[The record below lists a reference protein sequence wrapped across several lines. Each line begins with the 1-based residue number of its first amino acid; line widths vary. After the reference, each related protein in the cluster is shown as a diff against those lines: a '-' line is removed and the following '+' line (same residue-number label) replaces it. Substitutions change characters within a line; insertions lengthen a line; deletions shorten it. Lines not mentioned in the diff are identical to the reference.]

1 MVRHEIPLVL
11 GTAGHIDHGK
21 TTLVRAL
28 TGVDC
33 DRLDEEKRRG
43 ITIELGFAPLELPD
57 GRTIS
62 IVDVPGH
69 EKFIRQMVAGAAG
82 IDAVL
87 LVVAADEG
95 VMPQTREHLEI
106 LDLLGIRKG
115 LVALTKVDRVDKELL
130 DLATEDVRNLLAG
143 TFLEKAP
150 LVPVSAQEG
159 IGINELLAEIKK
171 MTLGL
176 EPRSSE
182 GPFFLPIDRAF
193 PISGFGTVV
202 TGTAYAGEVK
212 VGDEIQIL
220 PSGNLVRVRSLEVHE
235 QGVNAA
241 FAGQRTAVNLSG
253 VAFRDV
259 HRGDVL
265 CTPSLFKPT
274 KCLDVSFQALKS
286 NDEPLKHWQRVR
298 LHIGT
303 SDILAR
309 VSFFD
314 PGEKVFPGES
324 SFGQLVL
331 EEPMSAAFNQGFV
344 IRAYSPL
351 KTIGGGRVLF
361 PYAWKPRN
369 RKRKND
375 YIGMLEKLSNS
386 EGPRDRLISILHS
399 MEIIPLE
406 ETSAMLQVLP
416 SETRKIA
423 IEENLSQSLS
433 LLKTGPAWLVS
444 RERMTREWEALSREL
459 SLFHEKEP
467 HLKGM
472 TLDEAVLRVFQGED
486 TRVAKAA
493 IAVFHE
499 KGLLAMS
506 ESRVGL
512 SGFIP
517 QDESRFKEEI
527 LRILDLCNRRGF
539 EMPTLDEALTATGLS
554 KENFSL
560 LIKQLRENG
569 KVHLLGGDLILSEEV
584 MSRGIDLLRKCPG
597 EITLAAF
604 RDLTGSTRKYALPFL
619 EYLDAAGVT
628 RRVGEKRV
636 LRPTRA

>member
-1 MVRHEIPLVL
+1 MTRREIPLVL

-21 TTLVRAL
+21 TALVRAM
-28 TGVDC
+28 TGIDC

-69 EKFIRQMVAGAAG
+69 ERFIRQMVAGAAG

-115 LVALTKVDRVDKELL
+115 LVALTKIDRVDRELL
-130 DLATEDVRNLLAG
+130 EMATEDVRNLLAG

-150 LVPVSAQEG
+150 LVPVSAQDGSG
-159 IGINELLAEIKK
+159 IKELLKEIQE

-182 GPFFLPIDRAF
+182 GPLFLPIDRAF

-202 TGTAYAGEVK
+202 TGTAYAGAVK
-212 VGDEIQIL
+212 IGDEVEIL
-220 PSGNLVRVRSLEVHE
+220 PSGNRVRVRSLEVHE
-235 QGVNAA
+235 QGVKEA

-253 VAFRDV
+253 VAFKDV

-265 CTPSLFKPT
+265 CAPSLFKPT
-274 KCLDVSFQALKS
+274 RCLDVSLKALKS
-286 NDEPLKHWQRVR
+286 NEEPLKHWQRVR

-314 PGEKVFPGES
+314 PGEKVFPGATTL
-324 SFGQLVL
+324 GQLAL
-331 EEPMSAAFNQGFV
+331 EEPLCAAFNQGFI

-351 KTIGGGRVLF
+351 ETIGGGRVLF

-369 RKRKND
+369 RKRKSD
-375 YIGMLEKLSNS
+375 YLLMLEELSNS
-386 EGPRDRLISILHS
+386 KFPRDRLMSIMQTL
-399 MEIIPLE
+399 EIISLE
-406 ETSAMLQVLP
+406 EASGMLQIP
-416 SETRKIA
+416 SSEIMKIA
-423 IEENLSQSLS
+423 VEEAGTNSLY
-433 LLKTGPAWLVS
+433 LLKPGPAWLVS
-444 RERMTREWEALSREL
+444 RARMDREWEAFSKEL
-459 SLFHEKEP
+459 ALFHEREP
-467 HLKGM
+467 HMRGLTM
-472 TLDEAVLRVFQGED
+472 EEAISRLFAGED

-493 IAVFHE
+493 LAVFNE

-512 SGFIP
+512 AGFIP
-517 QDESRFKEEI
+517 QDESRFEKEIKQI
-527 LRILDLCNRRGF
+527 LELCKRRGF
-539 EMPTLDEALTATGLS
+539 EMPTLDEALAATGLS

-560 LIKQLRENG
+560 LIKQMRENG
-569 KVHLLGGDLILSEEV
+569 KIHLLGGDLLLSEEV
-584 MSRGIDLLRKCPG
+584 MSKGIDLLRKCSG
-597 EITLAAF
+597 DITLAAF
-604 RDLTGSTRKYALPFL
+604 RDLSGSSRKYALPFL
-619 EYLDAAGVT
+619 EYMDAFGVT

-636 LRPTRA
+636 LRPTRV